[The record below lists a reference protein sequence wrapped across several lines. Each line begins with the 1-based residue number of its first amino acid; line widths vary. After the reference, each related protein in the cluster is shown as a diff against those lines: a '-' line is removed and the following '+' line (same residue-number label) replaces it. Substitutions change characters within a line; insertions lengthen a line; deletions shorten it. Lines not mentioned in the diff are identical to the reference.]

1 MIVISESVTR
11 HVDYLQRRLC
21 SMDFS
26 VDLLNTMEKKMTSE
40 IQKVVKTANVSCVS
54 EVTEPALMKL
64 YKNPLS
70 NMVISLLH
78 LIEENIELCKCA
90 AGKMDQLKSEKI
102 ADQKLLIELQQAQMN
117 SVQETVKSEMKSWAD
132 VVKKANVQRNA
143 KQLTENSV
151 KQAVRAVDEEK
162 QRSRNLMIYG
172 CQEKEKEAAFEI
184 TKTAK
189 DVFDDAAVFPKP
201 RICQTYRI
209 GKKEQ
214 GKIRPIK
221 VVLDNVD
228 EVDFVLE
235 RARNLKDSDK
245 FKQVYLGPDRT
256 KENQLAHNKLV
267 RQMKQMIE
275 KDPNKHYYIRQ
286 GRMRSV
292 DKELSSQT
300 SPGVR

>member
-1 MIVISESVTR
+1 MRCRENGSTEIR
-11 HVDYLQRRLC
+11 
-21 SMDFS
+21 
-26 VDLLNTMEKKMTSE
+26 KK
-40 IQKVVKTANVSCVS
+40 
-54 EVTEPALMKL
+54 
-64 YKNPLS
+64 
-70 NMVISLLH
+70 
-78 LIEENIELCKCA
+78 
-90 AGKMDQLKSEKI
+90 

-132 VVKKANVQRNA
+132 VVKKTNVQRNA

-189 DVFDDAAVFPKP
+189 DVFDDAAVFPMP

-209 GKKEQ
+209 GKTKKEQ

-221 VVLDNVD
+221 VVLESID

-256 KENQLAHNKLV
+256 KENHLAHNKLD

-286 GRMRSV
+286 GRIRSV
-292 DKELSSQT
+292 YKESSSHSQT
-300 SPGVR
+300 LAGVR

>member
-54 EVTEPALMKL
+54 EVNEPALMKL
-64 YKNPLS
+64 YKNPLA
-70 NMVISLLH
+70 NMVVSLLN

-90 AGKMDQLKSEKI
+90 AGKMDRLKSEKI

-132 VVKKANVQRNA
+132 VVKKTNNQRNV

-151 KQAVRAVDEEK
+151 KQAVRAVNEEK

-172 CQEKEKEAAFEI
+172 CQEKEKEADFEI
-184 TKTAK
+184 NKTAG
-189 DVFDDAAVFPKP
+189 DVLDELGVFPMP
-201 RICQTYRI
+201 RICETYRI

-214 GKIRPIK
+214 GKNRPIK
-221 VVLDNVD
+221 VVLDSVD
-228 EVDFVLE
+228 EVNSVLE
-235 RARNLKDSDK
+235 LARNLKDSDK

-286 GRMRSV
+286 GRIRSV

-300 SPGVR
+300 SAGVR